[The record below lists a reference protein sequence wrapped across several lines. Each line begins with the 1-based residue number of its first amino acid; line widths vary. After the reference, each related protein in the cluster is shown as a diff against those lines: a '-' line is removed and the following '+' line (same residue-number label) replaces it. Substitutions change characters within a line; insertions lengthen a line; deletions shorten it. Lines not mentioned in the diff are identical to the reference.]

1 MSITYIG
8 FIIWASL
15 SYFYAINPTEV
26 IVNITRQAN
35 VLLMYL
41 LMGIFFFTIKE
52 KIRFICWTIF
62 IILSIEVYAVII
74 EAKSMIDST
83 GFISSGSLKG
93 VTANR
98 NITAFSLAIKIPFVL
113 FLFHQIQK
121 RAFTVVLIIL
131 TFLVLVCLSMIQSR
145 ASFIGVGVILIGYF
159 ALNILFYLKEKKI
172 TYLIRVGY
180 FFLPLIS
187 AVLFNQIFLSSKGAD
202 AVSRAATISLST
214 NDGSVNQRL
223 RYYQDV
229 LTHLK
234 SNPIIG
240 VGLGNWKLKSIEYDA
255 HDIKG
260 YVVPYHAHSDFIQLG
275 AELGLLGFYYIY
287 RFFYLHFT
295 ILLNLFV
302 TPVYQIL

>member
-1 MSITYIG
+1 MNKKSKKNGLNSIIAGLIIILYLSIGFIPNLGAVDKIAPQWIFMTFLNGIGLVFIAYNQKFYEYSIRLTLRSSMSIAYIG

-121 RAFTVVLIIL
+121 RAFTVVLII
-131 TFLVLVCLSMIQSR
+131 C
-145 ASFIGVGVILIGYF
+145 
-159 ALNILFYLKEKKI
+159 
-172 TYLIRVGY
+172 
-180 FFLPLIS
+180 
-187 AVLFNQIFLSSKGAD
+187 
-202 AVSRAATISLST
+202 
-214 NDGSVNQRL
+214 
-223 RYYQDV
+223 
-229 LTHLK
+229 
-234 SNPIIG
+234 
-240 VGLGNWKLKSIEYDA
+240 
-255 HDIKG
+255 
-260 YVVPYHAHSDFIQLG
+260 
-275 AELGLLGFYYIY
+275 
-287 RFFYLHFT
+287 
-295 ILLNLFV
+295 
-302 TPVYQIL
+302 